1 MQKNQTLKY
10 AFLSSLPVMAGY
22 VVLGIGFG
30 VLLQDKGYGWWW
42 AALMSLTVYAGS
54 MQYVAVDLLAGGAS
68 VMATA
73 MMTVLVNIRHLFYG
87 LTMLER
93 YSDTGRKKPYL
104 IFSLTDETFSLVCSP
119 QIPQGVDE
127 KKYYFYVSVM
137 NQCYWVTGSVIG
149 AAAGAALSFNSAGI
163 DFAMTAL
170 FVVIFVEQW
179 EKTKQ
184 HLPAVSGVVLS
195 VLCRMIF
202 GASGFL
208 IPSMIGITAAMFLEK
223 RWLKGGMES

>member
-68 VMATA
+68 VMAAA

-87 LTMLER
+87 LTMLDR

-184 HLPAVSGVVLS
+184 HLPAISGVVIS

-223 RWLKGGMES
+223 RGLKGGMES